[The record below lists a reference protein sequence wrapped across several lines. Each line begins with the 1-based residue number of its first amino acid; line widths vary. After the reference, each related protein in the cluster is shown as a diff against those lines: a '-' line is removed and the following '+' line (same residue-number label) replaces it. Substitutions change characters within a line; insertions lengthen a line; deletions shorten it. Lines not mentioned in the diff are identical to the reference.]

1 MVRIKDFIKKY
12 HVIPYLIIVAVLC
25 VVAYVVKWYN
35 IGVVAGVLGDKAHVV
50 YKYFNVIFALALM
63 GFTLVYALVVCKA
76 SIEKIY
82 LGAGIT
88 AGILFMLLIT
98 PISAAD
104 EDNHFYKCYDFSNV
118 HVYPPVAK
126 TTIFVLKR

>member
-63 GFTLVYALVVCKA
+63 GFTLVYALVFSSTF
-76 SIEKIY
+76 SI
-82 LGAGIT
+82 A
-88 AGILFMLLIT
+88 
-98 PISAAD
+98 
-104 EDNHFYKCYDFSNV
+104 
-118 HVYPPVAK
+118 
-126 TTIFVLKR
+126 